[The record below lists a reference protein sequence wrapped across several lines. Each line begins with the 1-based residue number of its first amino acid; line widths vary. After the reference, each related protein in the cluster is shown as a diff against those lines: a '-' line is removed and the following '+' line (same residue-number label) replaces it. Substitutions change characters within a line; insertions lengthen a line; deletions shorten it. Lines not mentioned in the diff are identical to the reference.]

1 MRFDPRESIDEGL
14 AEAAALPSWRKPM
27 TVERLART
35 ERRWTIWNLAI
46 SAPFFLTAAFLM
58 YLEPLLFP
66 VSAWALIHGFSIPM
80 LYARRGA
87 RSIVPLGGIGSVAGR
102 SDAGAEGVALGLLG
116 DLVGHEERELAR
128 ETGMVMQRGR
138 LGVWLLGE
146 RGAIL
151 MRPGG
156 KRVVCWCVKIAD
168 VEGLPA
174 ADRVSHLLLA
184 LREDELGFATIAN
197 LDFSGSVRRLRP
209 RLERRARPALERA
222 VAESRTM
229 AATTAGRPSRE
240 PLPAHH

>member
-1 MRFDPRESIDEGL
+1 MRFDPRESIDQGL
-14 AEAAALPSWRKPM
+14 AEVASLPSWRRPM
-27 TVERLART
+27 TAERLAKT
-35 ERRWTIWNLAI
+35 ERRWTIWNFAI
-46 SAPFFLTAAFLM
+46 SAPFFGTAAFLM

-87 RSIVPLGGIGSVAGR
+87 RSIVPLGGIGSAAGKGEAR
-102 SDAGAEGVALGLLG
+102 AEGVALGLLG
-116 DLVGHEERELAR
+116 DLVGHEARELAR
-128 ETGMVMQRGR
+128 ETGLVMSRGK

-151 MRPGG
+151 VRPGG

-174 ADRVSHLLLA
+174 ADRISHLLLA

-197 LDFSGSVRRLRP
+197 LDFSGATRRLRP

-222 VAESRTM
+222 VE
-229 AATTAGRPSRE
+229 AAVEPPGTGAGQASTE
-240 PLPAHH
+240 ALPAHS